1 MKSLILAAVSVVAL
15 GIGGVGVGYAMPP
28 INSLP
33 SSSSGQTTGWMAG
46 YGVPATPAQM
56 ARVWREVK
64 LARLQQQQRHARTNT
79 SQEPSS
85 VGDGAP
91 V

>member
-1 MKSLILAAVSVVAL
+1 MKRLILAAVSVFGL
-15 GIGGVGVGYAMPP
+15 GIGGAGVAYAMPP

-56 ARVWREVK
+56 ARVWQE
-64 LARLQQQQRHARTNT
+64 LAKYQHAQPQNHALSTT
-79 SQEPSS
+79 KQHAT
-85 VGDGAP
+85 GIQGAP